1 MCASVYLVWSSCQTG
16 ERAAVRGICLP
27 SSFFEAGGG
36 GCTLPHKMSINVIF
50 VKASESGICGD
61 GKLTTVGFRTSTHK
75 IPQEFWTKGVDNS
88 KIILE
93 TILDKIKFFE
103 EISDSAWIDFVREN
117 FATDDFLFENGEC
130 LSQKYKKYL
139 ILTIFFCR

>member
-1 MCASVYLVWSSCQTG
+1 M
-16 ERAAVRGICLP
+16 
-27 SSFFEAGGG
+27 
-36 GCTLPHKMSINVIF
+36 
-50 VKASESGICGD
+50 
-61 GKLTTVGFRTSTHK
+61 
-75 IPQEFWTKGVDNS
+75 GVDNS

-130 LSQKYKKYL
+130 LSQKYKKYYL
-139 ILTIFFCR
+139 DNIFLQVTSPLSMKKLVCE

>member
-1 MCASVYLVWSSCQTG
+1 
-16 ERAAVRGICLP
+16 
-27 SSFFEAGGG
+27 
-36 GCTLPHKMSINVIF
+36 MSTIMLF
-50 VKASESGICGD
+50 VKATESEVCGD
-61 GKLTTVGFRTSTHK
+61 GKLTTVGFSSRTHK

-117 FATDDFLFENGEC
+117 FATDEFTFENGEC
-130 LSQKYKKYL
+130 LSSRKYKKYSSKKYL
-139 ILTIFFCR
+139 MCR

>member
-1 MCASVYLVWSSCQTG
+1 ML
-16 ERAAVRGICLP
+16 
-27 SSFFEAGGG
+27 
-36 GCTLPHKMSINVIF
+36 F
-50 VKASESGICGD
+50 VKATESEICGD

>member
-1 MCASVYLVWSSCQTG
+1 M
-16 ERAAVRGICLP
+16 RGICLP
-27 SSFFEAGGG
+27 SSFFEK
-36 GCTLPHKMSINVIF
+36 CTLPFKMSINVIF
-50 VKASESGICGD
+50 VKAAESEICGD

-130 LSQKYKKYL
+130 LSLKYKKCTYYVVD
-139 ILTIFFCR
+139 ILFCRRRVLYR

>member
-1 MCASVYLVWSSCQTG
+1 ML
-16 ERAAVRGICLP
+16 
-27 SSFFEAGGG
+27 
-36 GCTLPHKMSINVIF
+36 F
-50 VKASESGICGD
+50 VKAAESEICGD

-103 EISDSAWIDFVREN
+103 FRGGEPLVDRDVMKFITDISNTKYAKDIRIDMDPSA
-117 FATDDFLFENGEC
+117 
-130 LSQKYKKYL
+130 L
-139 ILTIFFCR
+139 IVCGSGSSSIKSPN